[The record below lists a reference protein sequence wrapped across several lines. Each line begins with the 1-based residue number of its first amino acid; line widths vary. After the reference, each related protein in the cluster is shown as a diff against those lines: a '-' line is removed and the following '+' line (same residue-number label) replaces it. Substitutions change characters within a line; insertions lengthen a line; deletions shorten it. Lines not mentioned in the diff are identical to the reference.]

1 MKMKLMTRT
10 AIAALV
16 LAAAAGS
23 AQAAGRSFVCERSP
37 TVEVRKQAG
46 GSFAFQN
53 IVNQYRIRWDAVE
66 ARRQCKAY
74 AASQPFEIS
83 CMNGR
88 RDWAAILASVP
99 QDYVG
104 LSNEALAAAYEKE
117 RQQDNG
123 YEAAMDYCRS
133 VGAID

>member
-1 MKMKLMTRT
+1 MTMKPILR
-10 AIAALV
+10 AAVAAL
-16 LAAAAGS
+16 AFTAAGGG
-23 AQAAGRSFVCERSP
+23 AQAAGGSFVCERSP

-53 IVNQYRIRWDAVE
+53 IVNQYRVRWDAAE
-66 ARRQCKAY
+66 ARRQCEAY
-74 AASQPFEIS
+74 AEGEPFEIS
-83 CMNGR
+83 CLNGR
-88 RDWAAILASVP
+88 RDWTAILASVP
-99 QDYVG
+99 RDYAG
-104 LSNEALAAAYEKE
+104 QSNEALAAAYEKE